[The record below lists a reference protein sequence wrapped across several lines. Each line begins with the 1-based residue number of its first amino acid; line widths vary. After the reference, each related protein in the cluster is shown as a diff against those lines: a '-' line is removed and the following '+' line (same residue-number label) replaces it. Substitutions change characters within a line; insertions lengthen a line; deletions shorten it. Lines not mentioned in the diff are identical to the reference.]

1 MTSATT
7 RGIRSAQ
14 AGLLINVVLVVVKLV
29 AGIVGN
35 TYALVADAIESST
48 DVFSSL
54 IVWAGLSIAA
64 RPADEDHPYGHGKA
78 EPLAAA
84 VVSILLIGAAIGISV
99 LAIREI
105 RTPHHSPAPFTLGVA
120 AAVMLVK
127 EILHRRVQKVGAE
140 VGGTAIAADA
150 WHHRSDA
157 ISSLAAFIGIG
168 IALWGGAGWES
179 ADDWAALVAALIT
192 AVNGVRALQPAVAH
206 LMDAAPE
213 REIIER
219 ATVAARSVDG
229 VRQVEALNVRSSGL
243 GFFVDLHAQ
252 ADPALTLEEA
262 HVLSGKIKAAIAA
275 EIPEV
280 VKVLVHMEPYIE
292 DSSRRSPREF
302 HRTEAGSSG
311 LNRSLQHLKQV
322 SRRE

>member
-54 IVWAGLSIAA
+54 IVWTGLSIAA

-84 VVSILLIGAAIGISV
+84 VVSILLLGAALGISI

-105 RTPHHSPAPFTLGVA
+105 RAPGHSPAPFTLGVA

-127 EILHRRVQKVGAE
+127 EILHRRVQRVGAE
-140 VGGTAIAADA
+140 VGGTALAADA

-157 ISSLAAFIGIG
+157 ISSLAAFVGIA
-168 IALWGGAGWES
+168 IALWGGHGWDA

-192 AVNGVRALQPAVAH
+192 GVNGVRALRPAVAH
-206 LMDAAPE
+206 LMDAAPD
-213 REIIER
+213 RKMLER
-219 ATVAARSVDG
+219 ATAAARAVAG
-229 VRQVEALNVRSSGL
+229 VSNVESLNLRSSGL

-252 ADPALTLEEA
+252 ADPAMTLEEA
-262 HVLSGKIKAAIAA
+262 HVLSGKIKAAICA

-280 VKVLVHMEPYIE
+280 VKVLVHMEPYRAAPA
-292 DSSRRSPREF
+292 SSLR
-302 HRTEAGSSG
+302 
-311 LNRSLQHLKQV
+311 KQGA
-322 SRRE
+322 E